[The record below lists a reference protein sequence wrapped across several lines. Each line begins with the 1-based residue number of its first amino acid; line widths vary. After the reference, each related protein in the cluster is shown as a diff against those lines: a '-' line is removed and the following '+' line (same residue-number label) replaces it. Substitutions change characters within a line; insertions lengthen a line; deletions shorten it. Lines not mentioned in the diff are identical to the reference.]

1 MFLALVNYRKK
12 LQMETME
19 TASMKALAT
28 APNAA
33 ACLLDQR
40 VPRGPLEVCLACAG
54 LIESLSTSDAFI
66 IDSLLFKLMCEPGA
80 EERTKILHFCG
91 RFADKAPE
99 AARLRPGALRRSS
112 MVMRRRAA
120 HLETKGAAMPAQ
132 QASAEKVQ
140 LGIS

>member
-1 MFLALVNYRKK
+1 
-12 LQMETME
+12 METMAE
-19 TASMKALAT
+19 AARKALAA
-28 APNAA
+28 APNADA
-33 ACLLDQR
+33 ACLLGQR
-40 VPRGPLEVCLACAG
+40 VPQSAPEVCLARG
-54 LIESLSTSDAFI
+54 NRPLSLSGPDAAI
-66 IDSLLFKLMCEPGA
+66 IDSLLSMVMREPRA
-80 EERTKILHFCG
+80 EKRGISVHFCG

-112 MVMRRRAA
+112 RVMRRRPA